1 MIRRPAPAKVT
12 AVSAIL
18 TLAVGMAE
26 TSCGSA
32 KHANDSVPLMF
43 GQEEPSFY
51 IVDGDTLF
59 SAFIPAIKLPHCGP
73 LTSDDYKEM
82 SDSLGVE
89 TEALRAVVEIETGAT
104 HVGFHSDGQPLINF
118 DLSQFRRLAARRGI
132 NLGRYRSD
140 YPQLFSP
147 LNIRRYG
154 SHQAAHRA
162 RFDAAR
168 QIDSVAAVEATFWGM
183 FQIGGF
189 NWRLAGASDLDDF
202 VRRMS
207 TSEYDQLLLFANFI
221 RNTGM
226 VRHLRTKNWASFAKL
241 YNGPGYAKRGYHTRM
256 AAAYRRMK
264 REGCD

>member
-82 SDSLGVE
+82 ADSLGVE

-118 DLSQFRRLAARRGI
+118 DLSLFRRLAARRGI

-189 NWRLAGASDLDDF
+189 NWKKCGASSLDDF
-202 VRRMS
+202 VCRMS
-207 TSEYDQLLLFANFI
+207 RSERDQLDMFAEFITNVGLLKP
-221 RNTGM
+221 
-226 VRHLRTKNWASFAKL
+226 LQQKNWATFARG
-241 YNGPGYAKRGYHTRM
+241 YNGPGYARRAYHTRM
-256 AAAYRRMK
+256 AQAYARLSK
-264 REGCD
+264 